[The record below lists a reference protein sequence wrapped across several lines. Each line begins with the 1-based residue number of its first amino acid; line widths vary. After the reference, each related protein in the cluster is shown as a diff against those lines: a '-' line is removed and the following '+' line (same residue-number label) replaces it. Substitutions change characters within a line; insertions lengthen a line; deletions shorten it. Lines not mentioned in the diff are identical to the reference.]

1 MTESHPLFWFEAD
14 IFKKIT
20 NKQHAEQHRL
30 VTKLLKLPIQTKS
43 RDRQYH
49 GLAHMEA
56 LWQQEML
63 PLKYKIKYEA
73 FIKEHN
79 ISADFIHPG
88 QKVEGEKYPL
98 GNIKRPWDKDKYGP
112 ADEKEE
118 FKAGKKYIYP
128 YDKEIGYVYKEAYK
142 EELA

>member
-1 MTESHPLFWFEAD
+1 
-14 IFKKIT
+14 
-20 NKQHAEQHRL
+20 
-30 VTKLLKLPIQTKS
+30 
-43 RDRQYH
+43 
-49 GLAHMEA
+49 MEA

-73 FIKEHN
+73 FKKEHN

-98 GNIKRPWDKDKYGP
+98 GNIKRIWDEEKYGA

-118 FKAGKKYIYP
+118 FKAGKNYRYSF
-128 YDKEIGYVYKEAYK
+128 DDEIGYSYLTDYK